1 MLNLP
6 VYRLPQS
13 GIWYF
18 HTRFNGQQFK
28 RSLGTRDKT
37 LATLKAIELVKVM
50 THRKFE
56 IDLQR
61 GIFKAEPG
69 ADTEAMI
76 EAIGVISKHSKN
88 LTAPNPNPS
97 PGKGTHGNES
107 PVAAKS
113 SKPKITLKQLLDDLF
128 LLKSQLTAA
137 TRTSYEGTIN
147 EFSQFLKNPDI
158 GSIQTTHVTEFQ
170 KVLAARGNTSRTIDS
185 KVGTIRALFN
195 FAIKQGKVQGKNPAE
210 RLNLMTKKQKN
221 SGGFRIFDRDEIIQ
235 IFDSDYFKEQKIK
248 DPNYYWGT
256 LLALISG
263 CRSSEITSLK
273 AGDIKTSETG
283 VRYLAIRDSKT
294 TAGIRDVPISST
306 FFELGFSQFI
316 EGKADRIFKY
326 ENRVGKGAGNAIG
339 KKFSRHLEIVK
350 VNREKL
356 VFHSLRKFCNN
367 YLLEN
372 DVSMEA
378 RCQFVG
384 HEIGS
389 VNITTYTNKIP
400 LDALGK
406 LVNPVQEKIF
416 KVIKLE

>member
-76 EAIGVISKHSKN
+76 EAIGVISRHSKN
-88 LTAPNPNPS
+88 LTPPNPNPS
-97 PGKGTHGNES
+97 PGKGTLEKES
-107 PVAAKS
+107 SVAAKG
-113 SKPKITLKQLLDDLF
+113 SKPKSTLKQLLDDFF
-128 LLKSQLTAA
+128 LLKSHLTAA

-158 GSIQTTHVTEFQ
+158 GNIQTTHVTEFQ
-170 KVLAARGNTSRTIDS
+170 KILAARGNTSRTIDS
-185 KVGTIRALFN
+185 KVGTIRSLFN

-210 RLNLMTKKQKN
+210 RLNLLTKKQKN
-221 SGGFRIFDRDEIIQ
+221 SGGFGIFDRDEIIQ
-235 IFDSDYFKEQKIK
+235 IFDSAYFKEQKTK

-294 TAGIRDVPISST
+294 TAGIRDVPIPST
-306 FFELGFSQFI
+306 FFELGFAQFI
-316 EGKADRIFKY
+316 EGKTDNIFKY

-350 VNREKL
+350 VKREKL

-378 RCQFVG
+378 RCQFIG

-389 VNITTYTNKIP
+389 VNITTYTNKISV
-400 LDALGK
+400 DALGK
-406 LVNPVQEKIF
+406 LVLTAQNKI
-416 KVIKLE
+416 IDMIMI

>member
-6 VYRLPQS
+6 VYKLPGS
-13 GIWYF
+13 GIWYI
-18 HTRFNGQQFK
+18 HTRFQGKQFK
-28 RSLGTRDKT
+28 RSLRTRDKS

-69 ADTEAMI
+69 EDTAAMI
-76 EAIGVISKHSKN
+76 EAIGVISRHSKS
-88 LTAPNPNPS
+88 LPLPNPS
-97 PGKGTHGNES
+97 PSHGKGIIENES
-107 PVAAKS
+107 PVAAKR
-113 SKPKITLKQLLDDLF
+113 SKPKTTLKQLLDDFF
-128 LLKSQLTAA
+128 LLKSHLTPA
-137 TRTSYEGTIN
+137 TRTSYEATIN

-158 GSIQTTHVTEFQ
+158 GDVVTLNVTEFQ

-185 KVGTIRALFN
+185 KVGSIRSLLN
-195 FAIKQGKVQGKNPAE
+195 FAIKQGKIQGKNPAE
-210 RLNLMTKKQKN
+210 RLNLLTKKQKN
-221 SGGFRIFDRDEIIQ
+221 SGGFGIFDWDEINRIFGSE
-235 IFDSDYFKEQKIK
+235 YFREQKSK

-294 TAGIRDVPISST
+294 TAGIRDVPIPST

-316 EGKADRIFKY
+316 EGKTDSIFKY
-326 ENRVGKGAGNAIG
+326 ESRVGKGAGNAIG
-339 KKFSRHLEIVK
+339 KKFSRHLEVVK
-350 VNREKL
+350 VNRPKL

-378 RCQFVG
+378 RCQFIG
-384 HEIGS
+384 HELGS
-389 VNITTYTNKIP
+389 VNITTYTNRISV
-400 LDALGK
+400 DALGK
-406 LVNPVQEKIF
+406 LVVPTQEKIIQLT
-416 KVIKLE
+416 KV